1 MRKLR
6 NTLYVI
12 TPDKYLSLDGEN
24 IVMHSKDDTQTR
36 LPLHNVEDIVIFGGR
51 GASPALMNK
60 CTEDNIGLTFMSRS
74 GKFLAR
80 AEGAISGNVYLRR
93 EQFRI
98 ADDEARSLSVAKN
111 FIIGKLFNSRYV
123 IERAV
128 RDHSL
133 QVDVDKLKNRSD
145 LLSQAIIKCQSVSDI
160 DTLRGIEGESAQLYF
175 SVFDEFI
182 LQQKDE
188 FRFVTRSKRP
198 PLDNVNALLS
208 FSYSVATGMCTSAL
222 ETVGLDPYVGFM
234 HTDRPGRRS
243 LALDLVEEFRAIMCD
258 RFVISLINKRII
270 NNGDFEKKE
279 DGAVLLSEDGRKV
292 FLTHWQNRKQDIVM
306 HPFLKEKV
314 EWGLLPYIQALLLS
328 RYIRGDLDEYP
339 MLLWSSYAS
348 VNNL

>member
-1 MRKLR
+1 MV
-6 NTLYVI
+6 TGV
-12 TPDKYLSLDGEN
+12 
-24 IVMHSKDDTQTR
+24 QTCA
-36 LPLHNVEDIVIFGGR
+36 LPI
-51 GASPALMNK
+51 
-60 CTEDNIGLTFMSRS
+60 
-74 GKFLAR
+74 
-80 AEGAISGNVYLRR
+80 LRR
-93 EQFRI
+93 EQFSI

-270 NNGDFEKKE
+270 NNGDFEKRE

-339 MLLWSSYAS
+339 MLLWR
-348 VNNL
+348 

>member
-6 NTLYVI
+6 NTLYI
-12 TPDKYLSLDGEN
+12 TTPDKYLFLDGEN
-24 IVMHSKDDTQTR
+24 IVMRAKDDTEIR
-36 LPLHNVEDIVIFGGR
+36 LPLHNIEDIVVFGGR

-60 CTEDNIGLTFMSRS
+60 CTEENIGLNFMSRS

-80 AEGAISGNVYLRR
+80 AEGAVSGNVYLRR
-93 EQFRI
+93 EQYRI
-98 ADDEARSLSVAKN
+98 ADNEERSLAIARN
-111 FIIGKLFNSRYV
+111 FIIGKLYNSRYV
-123 IERAV
+123 IDRAV

-133 QVDVDKLKNRSD
+133 QVDVEKLKSRSE
-145 LLSQAIIKCQSVSDI
+145 LLSQAILKCRNVTDI

-175 SVFDEFI
+175 SVFDELI

-188 FRFVTRSKRP
+188 FRFTVRSKRP

-208 FSYSVATGMCTSAL
+208 FAYSIATGMCTSAL
-222 ETVGLDPYVGFM
+222 EAVGLDPYVGFM

-258 RFVISLINKRII
+258 RFVVSLINKRII
-270 NNGDFEKKE
+270 GNDDFDVRE
-279 DGAVLLSEDGRKV
+279 DGAVLLSEDGRKL
-292 FLTHWQNRKQDIVM
+292 FLTHWQSRKQEAVT

-314 EWGLLPYIQALLLS
+314 EWGLLPYVQALLLS

-339 MLLWSSYAS
+339 MLLWR
-348 VNNL
+348 

>member
-1 MRKLR
+1 
-6 NTLYVI
+6 
-12 TPDKYLSLDGEN
+12 
-24 IVMHSKDDTQTR
+24 
-36 LPLHNVEDIVIFGGR
+36 
-51 GASPALMNK
+51 MNK
-60 CTEDNIGLTFMSRS
+60 CTKDNIGLTFMSRS

-145 LLSQAIIKCQSVSDI
+145 LLSQAIVKCQSVSDI

-339 MLLWSSYAS
+339 MLLWR
-348 VNNL
+348 

>member
-6 NTLYVI
+6 GTLYI
-12 TPDKYLSLDGEN
+12 TTPDKYLFLDGEN
-24 IVMHSKDDTQTR
+24 IVMRAKDNTEIR
-36 LPLHNVEDIVIFGGR
+36 LPLHNIEDIVVFGGR

-60 CTEDNIGLTFMSRS
+60 CTEENIGLNFMSRS

-80 AEGAISGNVYLRR
+80 AEGAVSGNVYLRR
-93 EQFRI
+93 EQYRI
-98 ADDEARSLSVAKN
+98 ADNEERSLAIARN
-111 FIIGKLFNSRYV
+111 FITGKLYNSRYV
-123 IERAV
+123 IDRAV
-128 RDHSL
+128 RDHSF
-133 QVDVDKLKNRSD
+133 QVDVEKLKSRSE
-145 LLSQAIIKCQSVSDI
+145 LLSQAILKCRNVIDI

-188 FRFVTRSKRP
+188 FRFTVRSKRP

-208 FSYSVATGMCTSAL
+208 FAYSMVTGMCTSAL
-222 ETVGLDPYVGFM
+222 EAVGLDPYVGFM

-258 RFVISLINKRII
+258 RFVVSLINKRII
-270 NNGDFEKKE
+270 GNDDFDIRE
-279 DGAVLLSEDGRKV
+279 DGAVLLSEDGRKL
-292 FLTHWQNRKQDIVM
+292 FLTHWQSRKQETVT

-314 EWGLLPYIQALLLS
+314 EWGLLPYVQALLLA

-339 MLLWSSYAS
+339 MLLWR
-348 VNNL
+348 

>member
-12 TPDKYLSLDGEN
+12 TPDEYLSLDGEN

-145 LLSQAIIKCQSVSDI
+145 LLSQAIIKCQNVSDI
-160 DTLRGIEGESAQLYF
+160 DALRGIEGESAQLYF

-292 FLTHWQNRKQDIVM
+292 FLTHWQNRKHDIVM

-339 MLLWSSYAS
+339 MLLWR
-348 VNNL
+348 

>member
-1 MRKLR
+1 M
-6 NTLYVI
+6 I
-12 TPDKYLSLDGEN
+12 TPEKYLSLDGEN

-145 LLSQAIIKCQSVSDI
+145 LLSQAIVKCQSVSDI

-339 MLLWSSYAS
+339 MLLWR
-348 VNNL
+348 

>member
-6 NTLYVI
+6 GTLYVI
-12 TPDKYLSLDGEN
+12 TPDKYLFLDGEN
-24 IVMHSKDDTQTR
+24 IVMRAKDDTEIR
-36 LPLHNVEDIVIFGGR
+36 LPLHNIEDIVVFGGR

-60 CTEDNIGLTFMSRS
+60 CTEENIGLTFMSRS

-80 AEGAISGNVYLRR
+80 AEGAVSGNVYLRR
-93 EQFRI
+93 EQYRI
-98 ADDEARSLSVAKN
+98 ADNEERSLAIARN
-111 FIIGKLFNSRYV
+111 FIIGKLYNSRYV
-123 IERAV
+123 IERAI

-133 QVDVDKLKNRSD
+133 QVDIEKLKSRSE
-145 LLSQAIIKCQSVSDI
+145 LLSQAILKCRNVSDI

-175 SVFDEFI
+175 SVFDELI

-188 FRFVTRSKRP
+188 FHFTVRSKRP

-208 FSYSVATGMCTSAL
+208 FAYSLTTGMCTSAL
-222 ETVGLDPYVGFM
+222 EAVGLDPYVGFM

-258 RFVISLINKRII
+258 RFVVSLINKRII
-270 NNGDFEKKE
+270 ANKDFDVRE
-279 DGAVLLSEDGRKV
+279 DGAVLLSEDGRKL
-292 FLTHWQNRKQDIVM
+292 FLTHWQSRKQEIVT

-314 EWGLLPYIQALLLS
+314 EWGLLPYVQALLLS

-339 MLLWSSYAS
+339 MLLWR
-348 VNNL
+348 

>member
-80 AEGAISGNVYLRR
+80 AEGAISGNLYLRR

-145 LLSQAIIKCQSVSDI
+145 LLSQAIVKCQSVSDI

-339 MLLWSSYAS
+339 MLLWR
-348 VNNL
+348 

>member
-93 EQFRI
+93 EQFKI

-111 FIIGKLFNSRYV
+111 FIIGKLFNSCYV

-188 FRFVTRSKRP
+188 FSFVTRSKRP

-270 NNGDFEKKE
+270 NNDDFEKKE

-292 FLTHWQNRKQDIVM
+292 FLTHWQNRKQDVVM

-339 MLLWSSYAS
+339 MLLWR
-348 VNNL
+348 

>member
-111 FIIGKLFNSRYV
+111 FIIGKLYDYV
-123 IERAV
+123 
-128 RDHSL
+128 HSKNNDGL
-133 QVDVDKLKNRSD
+133 FLKKNISCYAD
-145 LLSQAIIKCQSVSDI
+145 DGFYNKKYTEIVAECFSAQKENIFANEIINI
-160 DTLRGIEGESAQLYF
+160 LRG
-175 SVFDEFI
+175 
-182 LQQKDE
+182 
-188 FRFVTRSKRP
+188 
-198 PLDNVNALLS
+198 
-208 FSYSVATGMCTSAL
+208 
-222 ETVGLDPYVGFM
+222 
-234 HTDRPGRRS
+234 
-243 LALDLVEEFRAIMCD
+243 
-258 RFVISLINKRII
+258 
-270 NNGDFEKKE
+270 
-279 DGAVLLSEDGRKV
+279 DG
-292 FLTHWQNRKQDIVM
+292 I
-306 HPFLKEKV
+306 
-314 EWGLLPYIQALLLS
+314 
-328 RYIRGDLDEYP
+328 
-339 MLLWSSYAS
+339 
-348 VNNL
+348 

>member
-6 NTLYVI
+6 GTLYI
-12 TPDKYLSLDGEN
+12 TTPDKYLFLDGEN
-24 IVMHSKDDTQTR
+24 IVMRAKDNTEIR
-36 LPLHNVEDIVIFGGR
+36 LPLHNIEDIVVFGGR

-60 CTEDNIGLTFMSRS
+60 CTEENIGLNFMSRS

-80 AEGAISGNVYLRR
+80 AEGAVSGNVYLRR
-93 EQFRI
+93 EQYRI
-98 ADDEARSLSVAKN
+98 ADNEERSLAIARN
-111 FIIGKLFNSRYV
+111 FITGKLYNSRYV
-123 IERAV
+123 IDRAV

-133 QVDVDKLKNRSD
+133 QVDVEKLKSRSE
-145 LLSQAIIKCQSVSDI
+145 LLSQAILKCRNVTDI

-188 FRFVTRSKRP
+188 FRFTVRSKRP

-208 FSYSVATGMCTSAL
+208 FAYSIATGMCTSAL
-222 ETVGLDPYVGFM
+222 EAVGLDPYVGFM

-258 RFVISLINKRII
+258 RFVVSLINKRII
-270 NNGDFEKKE
+270 GNDDFDIRE
-279 DGAVLLSEDGRKV
+279 DGAVLLSEDGRKL
-292 FLTHWQNRKQDIVM
+292 FLTHWQSRKQETVT

-314 EWGLLPYIQALLLS
+314 EWGLLPYVQALLLA

-339 MLLWSSYAS
+339 MLLWR
-348 VNNL
+348 

>member
-1 MRKLR
+1 
-6 NTLYVI
+6 
-12 TPDKYLSLDGEN
+12 
-24 IVMHSKDDTQTR
+24 
-36 LPLHNVEDIVIFGGR
+36 
-51 GASPALMNK
+51 
-60 CTEDNIGLTFMSRS
+60 
-74 GKFLAR
+74 
-80 AEGAISGNVYLRR
+80 
-93 EQFRI
+93 
-98 ADDEARSLSVAKN
+98 
-111 FIIGKLFNSRYV
+111 
-123 IERAV
+123 
-128 RDHSL
+128 
-133 QVDVDKLKNRSD
+133 
-145 LLSQAIIKCQSVSDI
+145 
-160 DTLRGIEGESAQLYF
+160 LRGIEGESAQLYF

-270 NNGDFEKKE
+270 NNGDFEKRE

-292 FLTHWQNRKQDIVM
+292 FLTHWQSRKQNIVM

-339 MLLWSSYAS
+339 MLLWR
-348 VNNL
+348 

>member
-160 DTLRGIEGESAQLYF
+160 DL
-175 SVFDEFI
+175 
-182 LQQKDE
+182 
-188 FRFVTRSKRP
+188 
-198 PLDNVNALLS
+198 
-208 FSYSVATGMCTSAL
+208 
-222 ETVGLDPYVGFM
+222 
-234 HTDRPGRRS
+234 
-243 LALDLVEEFRAIMCD
+243 
-258 RFVISLINKRII
+258 SLIHI
-270 NNGDFEKKE
+270 
-279 DGAVLLSEDGRKV
+279 
-292 FLTHWQNRKQDIVM
+292 
-306 HPFLKEKV
+306 
-314 EWGLLPYIQALLLS
+314 
-328 RYIRGDLDEYP
+328 
-339 MLLWSSYAS
+339 
-348 VNNL
+348 

>member
-24 IVMHSKDDTQTR
+24 IVIHSKDDTQTR

-145 LLSQAIIKCQSVSDI
+145 LLSQAIIKCQ
-160 DTLRGIEGESAQLYF
+160 
-175 SVFDEFI
+175 
-182 LQQKDE
+182 KDE

-292 FLTHWQNRKQDIVM
+292 FLTHWQNRKQDVVM

-339 MLLWSSYAS
+339 MLLWI
-348 VNNL
+348 

>member
-1 MRKLR
+1 
-6 NTLYVI
+6 
-12 TPDKYLSLDGEN
+12 
-24 IVMHSKDDTQTR
+24 
-36 LPLHNVEDIVIFGGR
+36 
-51 GASPALMNK
+51 MNK
-60 CTEDNIGLTFMSRS
+60 Q
-74 GKFLAR
+74 
-80 AEGAISGNVYLRR
+80 RR
-93 EQFRI
+93 NRI
-98 ADDEARSLSVAKN
+98 AEALELISQARDILEEVKDEEQESYENLPESLQY
-111 FIIGKLFNSRYV
+111 G
-123 IERAV
+123 ERGEQ
-128 RDHSL
+128 SL

-292 FLTHWQNRKQDIVM
+292 FLTH
-306 HPFLKEKV
+306 
-314 EWGLLPYIQALLLS
+314 
-328 RYIRGDLDEYP
+328 
-339 MLLWSSYAS
+339 
-348 VNNL
+348 

>member
-1 MRKLR
+1 M
-6 NTLYVI
+6 I

-339 MLLWSSYAS
+339 MLLWR
-348 VNNL
+348 

>member
-6 NTLYVI
+6 NTLYI
-12 TPDKYLSLDGEN
+12 TTPDKYLFLDGEN
-24 IVMHSKDDTQTR
+24 IVMRAKDDTEIR
-36 LPLHNVEDIVIFGGR
+36 LPLHNIEDIVVFGGR

-60 CTEDNIGLTFMSRS
+60 CTEENIGLNFMSRS

-80 AEGAISGNVYLRR
+80 AEGAVSGNVYLRR
-93 EQFRI
+93 EQYRI
-98 ADDEARSLSVAKN
+98 ADNEERSLAIARN
-111 FIIGKLFNSRYV
+111 FIIGKLYNSHYV
-123 IERAV
+123 IDRAV

-133 QVDVDKLKNRSD
+133 QVDVEKLKSRSE
-145 LLSQAIIKCQSVSDI
+145 LLSQAILKCRNVTDI

-175 SVFDEFI
+175 SVFDELI

-188 FRFVTRSKRP
+188 FRFTVRSKRP

-208 FSYSVATGMCTSAL
+208 FAYSIATGMCTSAL
-222 ETVGLDPYVGFM
+222 EAVGLDPYVGFM

-258 RFVISLINKRII
+258 RFVVSLINKRII
-270 NNGDFEKKE
+270 GNDDFDVRE
-279 DGAVLLSEDGRKV
+279 DGAVLLSEDGRKL
-292 FLTHWQNRKQDIVM
+292 FLTHWQSRKQETVT

-314 EWGLLPYIQALLLS
+314 EWGLLPYVQALLLS

-339 MLLWSSYAS
+339 MLLWR
-348 VNNL
+348 

>member
-1 MRKLR
+1 
-6 NTLYVI
+6 
-12 TPDKYLSLDGEN
+12 
-24 IVMHSKDDTQTR
+24 
-36 LPLHNVEDIVIFGGR
+36 
-51 GASPALMNK
+51 
-60 CTEDNIGLTFMSRS
+60 MSRS

-339 MLLWSSYAS
+339 MLLWR
-348 VNNL
+348 

>member
-6 NTLYVI
+6 NTLYI
-12 TPDKYLSLDGEN
+12 TTPDKYLFLDGEN
-24 IVMHSKDDTQTR
+24 IVMRAKDDTEIR
-36 LPLHNVEDIVIFGGR
+36 LPLHNIEDIVVFGGR

-60 CTEDNIGLTFMSRS
+60 CIEENIGLNFMSRS

-80 AEGAISGNVYLRR
+80 AEGAVSGNVYLRR
-93 EQFRI
+93 EQYRI
-98 ADDEARSLSVAKN
+98 ADNEERSLAIARN
-111 FIIGKLFNSRYV
+111 FIIGKLYNSRYV
-123 IERAV
+123 IDRAV

-133 QVDVDKLKNRSD
+133 QVDVEKLKSRSE
-145 LLSQAIIKCQSVSDI
+145 LLSQAILKCRNVTDI

-175 SVFDEFI
+175 SVFDELI

-188 FRFVTRSKRP
+188 FRFTVRSKRP

-208 FSYSVATGMCTSAL
+208 FAYSIATGMCTSAL
-222 ETVGLDPYVGFM
+222 EAVGLDPYVGFM

-258 RFVISLINKRII
+258 RFVVSLINKRII
-270 NNGDFEKKE
+270 GNDDFDVRE
-279 DGAVLLSEDGRKV
+279 DGAVLLSEDGRKL
-292 FLTHWQNRKQDIVM
+292 FLTHWQSRKQETVT

-314 EWGLLPYIQALLLS
+314 EWGLLPYVQALLLS

-339 MLLWSSYAS
+339 MLLWR
-348 VNNL
+348 

>member
-1 MRKLR
+1 MKRLFK
-6 NTLYVI
+6 TLLLFNRYKKSVQKR
-12 TPDKYLSLDGEN
+12 TDFFDNSFFNAVPDKPLATRNKPHNNQLCADLSRFISAYSVVSHFLRFAW
-24 IVMHSKDDTQTR
+24 QT
-36 LPLHNVEDIVIFGGR
+36 
-51 GASPALMNK
+51 
-60 CTEDNIGLTFMSRS
+60 T
-74 GKFLAR
+74 
-80 AEGAISGNVYLRR
+80 
-93 EQFRI
+93 
-98 ADDEARSLSVAKN
+98 
-111 FIIGKLFNSRYV
+111 V

-222 ETVGLDPYVGFM
+222 ETAGLDPYVGFM

-270 NNGDFEKKE
+270 NNGDFEKRE

-292 FLTHWQNRKQDIVM
+292 FLTHWQNRKQDVVM

-339 MLLWSSYAS
+339 MLLWR
-348 VNNL
+348 

>member
-1 MRKLR
+1 MYPISNRK
-6 NTLYVI
+6 
-12 TPDKYLSLDGEN
+12 G
-24 IVMHSKDDTQTR
+24 
-36 LPLHNVEDIVIFGGR
+36 
-51 GASPALMNK
+51 
-60 CTEDNIGLTFMSRS
+60 RS
-74 GKFLAR
+74 GQFLAR

-123 IERAV
+123 IERAI

-234 HTDRPGRRS
+234 HTDRPDRRS

-270 NNGDFEKKE
+270 NNGDFEKRE

-339 MLLWSSYAS
+339 MLLWR
-348 VNNL
+348 

>member
-160 DTLRGIEGESAQLYF
+160 DTLREIEGESAQLYF

-182 LQQKDE
+182 LLQKDE

-270 NNGDFEKKE
+270 NNGDFEKRE

-292 FLTHWQNRKQDIVM
+292 FLTHWQNRKQDVVM

-339 MLLWSSYAS
+339 MLLWR
-348 VNNL
+348 

>member
-24 IVMHSKDDTQTR
+24 IVIHSKDDTQTR

-160 DTLRGIEGESAQLYF
+160 DALRGIEGESAQLYF

-208 FSYSVATGMCTSAL
+208 FSYSVATGMCTFAL

-258 RFVISLINKRII
+258 RFIISLINKRII

-339 MLLWSSYAS
+339 MLLWR
-348 VNNL
+348 